1 MAEAFIL
8 VTCNKDHEDF
18 ILENLKK
25 IEKTPLTV
33 NKINGPYSIIIKIKW
48 ETYDEIKEI
57 ITSEIKTIDKIRHTL
72 TLKVKTI

>member
-25 IEKTPLTV
+25 IEKTPLTA
-33 NKINGPYSIIIKIKW
+33 NKINGPYSIIIKIK
-48 ETYDEIKEI
+48 
-57 ITSEIKTIDKIRHTL
+57 
-72 TLKVKTI
+72 